1 MDRIDNLKL
10 AIYESGL
17 SDEDQEAL
25 LEYIEESVNFG
36 PETEDDWI
44 SAVMNLEGK
53 MHEGKLSKKKM
64 EQEISKIKE
73 KYGEDAFT
81 HFKFKPK
88 KPFNWTN
95 KYRNDLKS
103 LNMSGASSEDFLKH
117 TNSVIRSVNAQRKGA
132 AVAGAVGAGATANA
146 ARLKIKQMKLKGQ
159 LKELTAVLGET
170 INPANKKN
178 WKVELINYKTKSR
191 RLINKLKRLV
201 LLEQLVL

>member
-1 MDRIDNLKL
+1 
-10 AIYESGL
+10 
-17 SDEDQEAL
+17 
-25 LEYIEESVNFG
+25 
-36 PETEDDWI
+36 
-44 SAVMNLEGK
+44 
-53 MHEGKLSKKKM
+53 M

-81 HFKFKPK
+81 YFKFKPK

-146 ARLKIKQMKLKGQ
+146 ARLKIKQMKLKDQ

-170 INPANKKN
+170 INPVKQKELESKIDKLQNEIKKVDKQIKTSGAIGATGAVTGGILAYRGYNK
-178 WKVELINYKTKSR
+178 
-191 RLINKLKRLV
+191 
-201 LLEQLVL
+201 